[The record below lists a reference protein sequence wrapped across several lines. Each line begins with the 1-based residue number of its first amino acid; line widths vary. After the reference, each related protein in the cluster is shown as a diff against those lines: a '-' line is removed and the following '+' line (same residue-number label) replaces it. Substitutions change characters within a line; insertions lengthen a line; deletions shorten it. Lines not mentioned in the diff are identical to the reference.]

1 MEVERERERWLLA
14 GSPVTTNGRGTERC
28 SIILIIFAVDHWH
41 EAPFKRSRQR
51 WGSLNLYRNNQ
62 PPWAGFPAAH

>member
-28 SIILIIFAVDHWH
+28 SIILIIFC
-41 EAPFKRSRQR
+41 R
-51 WGSLNLYRNNQ
+51 
-62 PPWAGFPAAH
+62 